1 MPYNLLRK
9 YNELLE
15 IASFNENQR
24 TNSLKGVFNRDIANN
39 TQFTFQAKPINP
51 TPKDGEIP
59 METLFSHLT
68 TIIIDKETNKREFDI
83 HRSIRLHWIRHHAEQ
98 RKKEN
103 MLIFSVK
110 EPEGNRTYIYD
121 KDEKYVIILE
131 PLRNKN
137 EYYLLTAYYL
147 MGKDEKRDKMEKK
160 YKRRLPEVL

>member
-147 MGKDEKRDKMEKK
+147 MGKDEKRDKMGRK